1 LNSWA
6 GGNNLPPV
14 LVICKIA
21 AMKKYLLSVFLLI
34 LSGQIRAQ
42 LITIADA
49 RALPVGSVVT
59 VNGTV
64 TSGPE
69 FGTIRYIQDGTGGM
83 ALFSTALSSLQ
94 RGDNV
99 TITGTTTEFQNLLE
113 IVQVTAWTVNSTG
126 NALPN
131 PLILPLSQMNESNES
146 MFVRVNN
153 VTFLTSGTFQGNTN
167 YNITSNG
174 ESGVVYIR
182 SSNPLAGQ
190 PIPTGSVIVYG
201 INSQYGSQYQLLPRD
216 ANDIVNASV
225 ISISSQ
231 PQPENITTTGF
242 DIRWETS
249 MPGNA
254 FLRYGLTPS
263 LELGTLSGPVN
274 TSNPAMNI
282 SGASPAQIYYVQ
294 CYSINGSDTA
304 FSPVKPYITASNS
317 SGVIKPYF
325 NRPVNNSVANPSS
338 NTAVYL
344 NSAFDDTL
352 KAYID
357 RSVSTLD
364 IAIYSF
370 DNSSG
375 TTLIAQA
382 INDAW
387 SRGVRVRVIT
397 DGGNANNG
405 LQLLNPAIPVLPS
418 PQLAFY
424 YGLMHNKFFI
434 MDADHSDPMRPV
446 VMTGSTNWTNGQL
459 TNDRNN
465 LVFIQDQSLA
475 KVYTIEFE
483 EMWGGSG
490 NLPDTTLMKF
500 GPDKADNTPHI
511 LNIGGKKVESYFS
524 PSDNVNGQIIRSIGD
539 ANYEIFF
546 ATMVLTRTDLAYA
559 IEERI
564 VNHGVYGAGII
575 NDSAGGSGTS
585 FLILQSVLGPRML
598 EFDFASQ
605 PGIMHHKYMMT
616 DQSFSNS
623 DPFILTGS
631 HNWSSAATQRNDE
644 NTVIIHDALITN
656 QFYQEFNHM
665 FTANGGTLSVNET
678 GSGIFLIY
686 PNPSAGYFNV
696 TGSSTTGNLK
706 IELMDLTGRM
716 ILSEQHQTAGEY
728 SIPVNAQQLSSGI
741 YLIRVNGT
749 IGKVV
754 VR

>member
-1 LNSWA
+1 MN
-6 GGNNLPPV
+6 
-14 LVICKIA
+14 
-21 AMKKYLLSVFLLI
+21 KYILLLLLI
-34 LSGQIRAQ
+34 VISGRVQAQ

-64 TSGPE
+64 TSGSE
-69 FGTIRYIQDGTGGM
+69 FGTIRYMQDGTGGI

-99 TITGTTTEFQNLLE
+99 TITGSTTQFQNLLE

-126 NALPN
+126 NSLPN

-190 PIPTGSVIVYG
+190 PIPTGNVIVYG

-216 ANDIVNASV
+216 ANDIVNAST
-225 ISISSQ
+225 ISISTQ
-231 PQPENITTTGF
+231 PLPENITTTGF
-242 DIRWETS
+242 DIQWETS

-254 FLRYGLTPS
+254 FLRYGITPS
-263 LELGTLSGPVN
+263 LELGTLNGPLN
-274 TSNPAMNI
+274 TATPTMNI
-282 SGASPAQIYYVQ
+282 SGGSPAQVYYVQ

-325 NRPVNNSVANPSS
+325 NRPVNTSVANPPS

-344 NSAFDDTL
+344 NNAFDDTL

-364 IAIYSF
+364 VAIYSI
-370 DNSSG
+370 DNSAG
-375 TTLIAQA
+375 TSLIVQA

-387 SRGVRVRVIT
+387 NRGVRVRVIA

-405 LQLLNPAIPVLPS
+405 LQLLNPSIPVLLS

-424 YGLMHNKFFI
+424 YGIMHNKFFI
-434 MDADHSDPMRPV
+434 VDADHSDPMRPV
-446 VMTGSTNWTNGQL
+446 VKTGSTNWSNGQL

-465 LVFIQDQSLA
+465 IVFVQDQSLA
-475 KVYTIEFE
+475 KVYTMEFE

-500 GPDKADNTPHI
+500 GPDKANNTPQI
-511 LNIGGKKVESYFS
+511 LNIGGKKVEIYFS
-524 PSDNVNGQIIRSIGD
+524 PSDNVNAQIIRSIGEAD
-539 ANYEIFF
+539 HEIFF

-585 FLILQSVLGPRML
+585 FLILQSVLGSNML
-598 EFDFASQ
+598 EFDFPSQ

-616 DQSFSNS
+616 DQSFPNS

-631 HNWSSAATQRNDE
+631 HNWSNAATQRNDE
-644 NTVIIHDALITN
+644 NTIIIHDALITN

-665 FTANGGTLSVNET
+665 FTANGGTLSVNDISP
-678 GSGIFLIY
+678 GSGTFTIQ
-686 PNPSAGYFNV
+686 PNPAAEYFNV
-696 TGSSTTGNLK
+696 TGSSITGSLK
-706 IELMDLTGRM
+706 IELMDLSGRM
-716 ILSEQHQTAGEY
+716 ILNEEHQTTGAY
-728 SIPVNAQQLSSGI
+728 SIPVNTQQLSSGI
-741 YLIRVNGT
+741 YFIRVNGT
-749 IGKVV
+749 TGKVV